1 MGYCGGGGLSG
12 SSSMGGYA
20 SEGCVLIISSGKGL
34 LGLYTML
41 FSISA
46 LLMLAISDYAY
57 NDYNMIY
64 LSSATWYLQLPR
76 FSDKSGQSVL
86 AALNQSSIPGVP
98 ATFQDAID
106 SGHVR
111 ESMQVGTCPR
121 WTSR

>member
-1 MGYCGGGGLSG
+1 
-12 SSSMGGYA
+12 
-20 SEGCVLIISSGKGL
+20 
-34 LGLYTML
+34 ML